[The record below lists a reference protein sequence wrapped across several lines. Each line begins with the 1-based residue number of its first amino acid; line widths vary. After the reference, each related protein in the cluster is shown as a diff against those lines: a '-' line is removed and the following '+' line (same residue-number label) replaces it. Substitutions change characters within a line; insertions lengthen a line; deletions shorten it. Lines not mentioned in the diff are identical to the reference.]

1 MALWLQEKY
10 FSCGHREDLKIQNNA
25 TQMSVNVGQFC
36 FPYLSYFTG
45 LLIHSSDKRN
55 IKYAYKYTTDVL
67 SQLNVFVPVS

>member
-1 MALWLQEKY
+1 
-10 FSCGHREDLKIQNNA
+10 
-25 TQMSVNVGQFC
+25 MSVNVGQFC